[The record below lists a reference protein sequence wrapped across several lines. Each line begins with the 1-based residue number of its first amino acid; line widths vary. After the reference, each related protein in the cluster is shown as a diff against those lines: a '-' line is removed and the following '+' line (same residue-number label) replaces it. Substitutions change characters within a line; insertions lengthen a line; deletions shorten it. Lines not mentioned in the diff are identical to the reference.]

1 MLSLDG
7 VKGMKWTRKKKI
19 LICIVPFIVFFF
31 GVSIYYSTSFNKSPE
46 TQFISDL
53 KKKTDSLINHA
64 IASPSTPKD
73 LSNGKVEQLLK
84 KANNGDIQAQYDIG
98 DMYEWGKGVEQ
109 DSEKAIK
116 WYTVAAEQGH
126 IESQN
131 ALANLYNEQ
140 KDYSEAVKWWKKS
153 ADQGNAMGQ
162 ANLGNMYMLGIGTEK
177 NSTLALSLFRK
188 AADQDWPYACYRLG
202 VIYEKGIEVIQDY
215 SKAFIWYE
223 KAAKKDCVD
232 AQNNLGIL
240 YKRGRGIEQNQSEAL
255 KWFQK
260 AANQGSTT
268 AYANIGDL
276 YAFADGKTLQKDV
289 HKAIEYWNKAAD
301 MGNAGAQFNLGA
313 AYARGAGVEVD
324 YIQAYKW
331 IYLANENNDERIWQ
345 RTSAAK
351 KQLESMMSTED
362 IAKAKK
368 LIEEYIQEKPSK
380 GADKS
385 VQMTAVNEAVSP
397 EDLRQ
402 FLKFN
407 GVYRTEKI
415 NNSFWHYIRFY
426 EDGTVIT
433 VNSSGTPDEIKSWFN
448 KENITSDEL
457 PHGKYQVVGDKL
469 IFSSV
474 SKERTINYKGKIQE
488 SKLYLDIFSETNV
501 RHGGG
506 QFNFTAFSK

>member
-1 MLSLDG
+1 MGKRSILLLII
-7 VKGMKWTRKKKI
+7 I
-19 LICIVPFIVFFF
+19 LISSF
-31 GVSIYYSTSFNKSPE
+31 SYSNIPEDISTQSETAKSE
-46 TQFISDL
+46 HEIEDL
-53 KKKTDSLINHA
+53 
-64 IASPSTPKD
+64 
-73 LSNGKVEQLLK
+73 QK
-84 KANNGDIQAQYDIG
+84 KAIDGDIQAQYDIG
-98 DMYEWGKGVEQ
+98 NMYECGKGVEQ
-109 DSEKAIK
+109 DTEKAIK
-116 WYTVAAEQGH
+116 WYTMAAEQGYVDA
-126 IESQN
+126 QN
-131 ALANLYNEQ
+131 ALGNIYNEK
-140 KDYSEAVKWWKKS
+140 KDYSGAVKWWEK
-153 ADQGNAMGQ
+153 AAEQGDGPAQ
-162 ANLGNMYMLGIGTEK
+162 SNLGTM
-177 NSTLALSLFRK
+177 
-188 AADQDWPYACYRLG
+188 
-202 VIYEKGIEVIQDY
+202 YEKGIGVKQNYQEALRLY
-215 SKAFIWYE
+215 NL
-223 KAAKKDCVD
+223 AAKKDISYAYYRLGLMYDNGVGVKQDYTEAYNFYLVAAEKDFPD

-240 YKRGRGIEQNQSEAL
+240 YKRGRGVKQNQKEAL

-260 AANQGSTT
+260 AAKHNKPK

-276 YAFADGKTLQKDV
+276 YAYADGITLKKDID
-289 HKAIEYWNKAAD
+289 KAIEYWNTAAD

-345 RTSAAK
+345 RTSAAR

-397 EDLRQ
+397 EDLRK

-501 RHGGG
+501 RQGGG